1 MRRTRGSPG
10 LGTKER
16 KKEGERELRDIE
28 AIRETTAP
36 GNWTLVTRT
45 RLRGK
50 SDSAPSLSEYNC
62 IYLDSPDWIIIV
74 NERPRERDALL
85 GYSLDRARAQTF
97 SLPNESL
104 LNFPAIQS
112 LLLSLLVSLSF
123 KERETHSSLRCI
135 FAPKFRFST
144 ALDYRNIIRLTEDRI
159 FKENFWQ
166 ETSYISYS
174 TAVFR
179 LAFCSMGSR
188 STFHF
193 QRSVLSMLSRRKKNY
208 LCLGSRKF
216 PPSRLWSSYF
226 RRRTIIPP

>member
-1 MRRTRGSPG
+1 MRRTCGSSG

-16 KKEGERELRDIE
+16 KKEGERELRDVE
-28 AIRETTAP
+28 TIRETTAP

-74 NERPRERDALL
+74 NEKPRER
-85 GYSLDRARAQTF
+85 
-97 SLPNESL
+97 
-104 LNFPAIQS
+104 
-112 LLLSLLVSLSF
+112 
-123 KERETHSSLRCI
+123 ERETLSSDTPSIEREL
-135 FAPKFRFST
+135 KHFRFPMRVYST
-144 ALDYRNIIRLTEDRI
+144 FRRFSLFCYLSLSPYPLKNAKRILHSAVSSRLSFVLPPHSTIVNNIIRLTEDRI

-166 ETSYISYS
+166 KTSYISYS

-179 LAFCSMGSR
+179 LAFRSMGSR

-193 QRSVLSMLSRRKKNY
+193 QCSVLSILSRRKK
-208 LCLGSRKF
+208 LPL
-216 PPSRLWSSYF
+216 SRLS
-226 RRRTIIPP
+226 